1 MVSSRARAGSLVRL
15 HSALRRWESPPLVL
29 CPPGKCHLDFQG
41 FHLQGPKQGSC
52 VGGFPRDRIGGMG
65 FGFFTATAQVRFQS
79 RRLCGAVS
87 ILRICL
93 FIPQSLVCT
102 QGRLQKWLCT
112 EPLKYGR
119 SGVRVLV
126 MARLGEESWDEKP
139 GQRLP
144 SIHLRNPRSHFKRFP
159 LKRTW
164 DLTLSLLS
172 NKQTNKQTLK
182 HTKTVARMVTSY
194 IPHPGAPVNIS
205 PHLLSHSRSTCTDR
219 TCAVISR

>member
-1 MVSSRARAGSLVRL
+1 
-15 HSALRRWESPPLVL
+15 
-29 CPPGKCHLDFQG
+29 
-41 FHLQGPKQGSC
+41 
-52 VGGFPRDRIGGMG
+52 MG

-93 FIPQSLVCT
+93 FIPRSLVCT

-172 NKQTNKQTLK
+172 NKQTNKQTNK
-182 HTKTVARMVTSY
+182 PRMASFLPCNSVMSG
-194 IPHPGAPVNIS
+194 ISLAWLRAIFAPSFLN
-205 PHLLSHSRSTCTDR
+205 
-219 TCAVISR
+219 